1 MSKNLTRKG
10 LAFGALVAL
19 GSSVVAGA
27 PANAAPTSL
36 AIASSFGTSTSTILG
51 LDFNVA
57 VTAAGLATSSVS
69 GNENQFKLFVEG
81 AVAGDF
87 KAATTASRSVTD
99 LTTAEGSTYNTDSAD
114 ITTVSATDKTSVVSA
129 IDTDAATYTQIKLG
143 LSSSAVTATRTIKV
157 TPFVDNI
164 VADGKITAGELAGTP
179 ISITYVKG
187 SEVTATTTLAAPVIG
202 GTDLSATVTLDKS
215 INLEQV
221 VASNTAVK
229 VFFKKN
235 GAYAL
240 TSDAVSKVDAVWSK
254 ADAALKASLSGVS
267 GIGSNEVYSAT
278 ALIND
283 LASGNVSTGTATAGE
298 TELVNTSVT
307 GGELTSTKGANVQI
321 VSTSYGVRTGTTSV
335 AITSSAAKKLND
347 DSNEVAAAGV
357 PAKVT
362 VTATT
367 LATGS
372 KFTAGGK
379 TVDTQ
384 GESISFATVT
394 NADGKVAFDLGATGA
409 KLDKATVAVSI
420 LDKTSNY
427 LVVGNTGYT
436 ETWTWIDATPNTA
449 AIDLD
454 VVGTSSPVRTVKAG
468 GSYTLNYAL
477 TDDFGA
483 LYTKTDRR
491 VNVTIT
497 GASGVVAAL
506 NQNVVFSGGKASLT
520 VTDAN
525 SDNGYYD
532 VVAQLQTYTA
542 SSDSWANGTGTTV
555 TTRVYVQKNV
565 TAGFLT
571 ATADSTSAAIDY
583 DALTAQDARLDANS
597 TDLSVYGS
605 AATVSGSVLDT
616 DGTVLEGAS
625 VTLSGAG
632 LLFKSGDVATVGSIT
647 VLANASGQYSV
658 EVSSNKAG
666 KQTVTVTSGS
676 LSKTA
681 TPDFGSAL
689 ASSAENI
696 TITAPANATPGSTT
710 AVTVKLTDKF
720 GNAVKTDGAS
730 GLTFTVR
737 VSGVGSTGSFTEA
750 TNADGEVKFN
760 QVLGS
765 ADTGSFVVTV
775 KYDGDAATATKAA
788 ITKTATVAVA
798 AVAAVVVEPTSK
810 IGTAN
815 SRVYVNVKDGK
826 GSVVSVK
833 IGAKWYTKSALNND
847 YTFSFKA
854 KAKSK
859 VSVKVYV
866 DGDLSSS
873 KTIIVKK

>member
-1 MSKNLTRKG
+1 
-10 LAFGALVAL
+10 
-19 GSSVVAGA
+19 
-27 PANAAPTSL
+27 
-36 AIASSFGTSTSTILG
+36 
-51 LDFNVA
+51 
-57 VTAAGLATSSVS
+57 
-69 GNENQFKLFVEG
+69 
-81 AVAGDF
+81 
-87 KAATTASRSVTD
+87 
-99 LTTAEGSTYNTDSAD
+99 
-114 ITTVSATDKTSVVSA
+114 
-129 IDTDAATYTQIKLG
+129 
-143 LSSSAVTATRTIKV
+143 
-157 TPFVDNI
+157 
-164 VADGKITAGELAGTP
+164 
-179 ISITYVKG
+179 VKG

-221 VASNTAVK
+221 VAANTAVK

-235 GAYAL
+235 GTFAK
-240 TSDAVSKVDAVWSK
+240 TDDATSKVEAVWSK
-254 ADAALKASLSGVS
+254 ADAALKASLAGVA

-283 LASGNVSTGTATAGE
+283 LASGNVSTGTATAGS

-307 GGELTSTKGANVQI
+307 SGTVTSTKGANVL
-321 VSTSYGVRTGTTSV
+321 VASSSYGVRTGTTSV
-335 AITSSAAKKLND
+335 AITSSAAKSLND

-362 VTATT
+362 ITATT
-367 LATGS
+367 LGTGS

-379 TVDTQ
+379 TVDTA

-394 NADGKVAFDLGATGA
+394 NADGKVAFDLAATGA
-409 KLDKATVAVSI
+409 KLDKATVAITV

-427 LVVGNTGYT
+427 IAFPNQ
-436 ETWTWIDATPNTA
+436 TWTWIDATVNTEA
-449 AIDLD
+449 VDLD
-454 VVGTSSPVRTVKAG
+454 KLGSSQVRTVKAG
-468 GSYTLNYAL
+468 GSYTLNLAL
-477 TDDFGA
+477 SDNFGA
-483 LYTKTDRR
+483 LYAGTARR
-491 VNVTIT
+491 ATVSIS

-506 NQNVVFSGGKASLT
+506 SQNVTFVGGKASL
-520 VTDAN
+520 VINDAN
-525 SDNGYYD
+525 SDNGSYTLNYR
-532 VVAQLQTYTA
+532 VQEYTA
-542 SSDSWANGTGTTV
+542 SSDSWANVGSGSSTT
-555 TTRVYVQKNV
+555 VYVQKNV

-571 ATADSTSAAIDY
+571 ATATSTSAAIEY
-583 DALTAQDARLDANS
+583 DALTAQDRRLDTNS
-597 TDLSVYGS
+597 TDVSVYGS
-605 AATVSGSVLDT
+605 AATVAGTVLDT
-616 DGTVLEGAS
+616 DGTVLEGAP
-625 VTLSGAG
+625 VTLAGAG
-632 LLFKSGDVATVGSIT
+632 LLFKSGDVTTIGSIT
-647 VLANASGQYSV
+647 VLADNAGAYSV

-681 TPDFGSAL
+681 TPDFGSA
-689 ASSAENI
+689 AATAAENI

-720 GNAVKTDGAS
+720 GNAVKTDGAT

-775 KYDGDAATATKAA
+775 KYDADAATATKAA

-798 AVAAVVVEPTSK
+798 AVAPVVVEPTSK

-826 GSVVSVK
+826 GAVVTVK

-854 KAKSK
+854 KKKSK

-873 KTIIVKK
+873 KTITVK

>member
-57 VTAAGLATSSVS
+57 VTAAGLAS
-69 GNENQFKLFVEG
+69 GSNEFKLFVEG

-87 KAATTASRSVTD
+87 KAATTSSRSVTD

-143 LSSSAVTATRTIKV
+143 LSSTAVTATRTIKV

-221 VASNTAVK
+221 VASNSAVK

-235 GAYAL
+235 GAYAK
-240 TSDAVSKVDAVWSK
+240 TNDSTSKVEAVWSK
-254 ADAALKASLSGVS
+254 ADAALKASLAGVS

-283 LASGNVSTGTATAGE
+283 LASGNVSTGTATAGS
-298 TELVNTSVT
+298 TELVDTSVT
-307 GGELTSTKGANVQI
+307 SGTVTSTKGANVL
-321 VSTSYGVRTGTTSV
+321 VASSSYGVRTGTTSV
-335 AITSSAAKKLND
+335 AITSSAAKSLND

-362 VTATT
+362 ITATT
-367 LATGS
+367 LGTGS

-384 GESISFATVT
+384 GEAISFATVT
-394 NADGKVAFDLGATGA
+394 NADGKVAFDLAATGA
-409 KLDKATVAVSI
+409 KLDKATVAITV

-427 LVVGNTGYT
+427 IAFPNQ
-436 ETWTWIDATPNTA
+436 TWTWIDATVNVEAVDVDAIGGNT
-449 AIDLD
+449 
-454 VVGTSSPVRTVKAG
+454 PVRTVKAA
-468 GSYTLNYAL
+468 GSYTLNLAL
-477 TDDFGA
+477 TDNFGA
-483 LYTKTDRR
+483 LYAGTARR
-491 VNVTIT
+491 AAVSIS

-506 NQNVVFSGGKASLT
+506 SQNVTFVGGKASL
-520 VTDAN
+520 VITDAN
-525 SDNGYYD
+525 SDNGSYSLDYR
-532 VVAQLQTYTA
+532 VQEYTA
-542 SSDSWANGTGTTV
+542 SSDSWASVGSGSSTT
-555 TTRVYVQKNV
+555 VYVQKNV

-571 ATADSTSAAIDY
+571 ATADSTSAAIEY
-583 DALTAQDARLDANS
+583 DALTAQDRRLDTNS

-625 VTLSGAG
+625 VTLAGAG

-658 EVSSNKAG
+658 SVSSNKAG

-681 TPDFGSAL
+681 TPDFGA
-689 ASSAENI
+689 AAATAAENI

-775 KYDGDAATATKAA
+775 KYDADAATATKAA

-833 IGAKWYTKSALNND
+833 IGAKWYTKTSLNND